1 MSIEI
6 EVPKDVAERLEAEW
20 GNVPRRA
27 LEALTLEAY
36 RGGVITEAQAQHT
49 LGFSSRWE
57 IEDFFKKSRAYLDYT
72 EGDLDQDILSI
83 REVLPG

>member
-6 EVPKDVAERLEAEW
+6 EVPEDVAQRLEAEW

-36 RGGVITEAQAQHT
+36 RNGVVTEAQARRM

-57 IEDFFKKSRAYLDYT
+57 VEEFLKRAQAHLDYT
-72 EGDLDQDILSI
+72 ESDLEQDLQAL
-83 REVLPG
+83 RRVLPQ